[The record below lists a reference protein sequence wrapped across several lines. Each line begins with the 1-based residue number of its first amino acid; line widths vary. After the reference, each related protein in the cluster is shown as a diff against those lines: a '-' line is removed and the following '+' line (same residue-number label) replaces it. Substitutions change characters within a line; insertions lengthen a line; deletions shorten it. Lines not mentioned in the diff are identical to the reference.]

1 MGRTTIIGPISS
13 MRRLKTALRQSVG
26 DIERASVAPAMR
38 LTGITRATYAFS
50 EETMHRLA
58 RGHSRCRSDPK

>member
-26 DIERASVAPAMR
+26 DIEKSERRA
-38 LTGITRATYAFS
+38 GHAFDRDNAC
-50 EETMHRLA
+50 HV
-58 RGHSRCRSDPK
+58 GF

>member
-26 DIERASVAPAMR
+26 DIDKSERRTGHAFDRDNACQVGFCRRNDAPA
-38 LTGITRATYAFS
+38 GPGPFS
-50 EETMHRLA
+50 V
-58 RGHSRCRSDPK
+58 PV